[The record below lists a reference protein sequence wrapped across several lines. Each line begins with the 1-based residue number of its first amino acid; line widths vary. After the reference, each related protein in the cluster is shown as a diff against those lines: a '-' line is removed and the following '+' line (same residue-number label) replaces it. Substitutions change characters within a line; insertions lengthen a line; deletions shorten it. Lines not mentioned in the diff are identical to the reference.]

1 MQRYHAGSCTSAV
14 NNSAFGGIQTRD
26 TSRAESPA
34 VPPNFSLNPRR
45 SSQPAPYTLRCEKEQ
60 LNSRLGPPDF
70 HQPTPNCPEETL
82 TREYVQSGYRE
93 TVEGLEEGREIS
105 FSQVQ
110 AFTKPL
116 IVKCK
121 EAIRK
126 CHRAIN
132 ESRAQKRKAGQ
143 VYGVPLS
150 GSLLTKSGSFPELRP
165 CGEDFR
171 KKWIEGLS
179 QPHKRLRS
187 LADHVP
193 HGYRRKSLF
202 EVLIRNNVPLL
213 RATWFIKVT
222 YLNQVRAASSNSSSS
237 FHEKT
242 QFQRSELWTKDVVE
256 YLQHLLDEFMA
267 RNVSHSNLH
276 MRERSQMVYA
286 GSVHKKSDSFSS
298 VIDVEEPSLHTKW
311 WYVVRI
317 IQWHYA
323 EGLLVPSLI
332 IDWVLN
338 QLQEKELLGVLQLL
352 LPIVYGVIETVVLS
366 QTYVRTLVGIA
377 IRFIRE
383 PSPGGSD
390 LVDNSRRAY
399 TTTAVVEMV
408 RYLILAVPDTFVAL
422 DCLPLPACVL
432 SHVVNCG
439 NFLSQKCEDSRKVKD
454 GQIEVTGARRFKIH
468 EAQTE
473 SLSFLR
479 VVSSIQKRAE
489 TLSRAA
495 RPNQPGYNVAKASHV
510 LDQALTHGDI
520 VVAYKL
526 LFENLWDGAW
536 AQHWIAQ
543 VSRCLYTSLK
553 HISSVT
559 SSLICSIFYICEWAT
574 CEFRDFR
581 TAPTHGMKFTGKR
594 DVSQIFIA
602 IRLLKLKMSNMQNV
616 YSSKKRSRDI
626 FESPGPLHDIIVCWI
641 DQHEV
646 HNGEGFKRLQI
657 LIRELIQ
664 CGVFNPQAYVRQLIV
679 SGIMDGNGSMVDLE
693 RRKRHHKLLKE
704 LPAPYIRDAMEE
716 TQISEP
722 SVIVEAMDIYSN
734 ERRLVLHGLLGHLKS
749 NPNANGL
756 AKQKKR
762 QYSFTGLKLEE
773 LKGSISAL
781 LQLPVSPDTGITEA
795 QGSSVKRP
803 GGPINVTDAR
813 EEASGCEECKRAKRQ
828 KLSEERTSYPAGEEE
843 IWWVNKELKYM
854 ESFRTEPPPPPPPPK
869 PTKQSSRG
877 RQKNVRK
884 TQSLAQLADARIE
897 GSQGASTSHICESKT
912 GCPHHRTG
920 FDETL
925 KSVDGSRKPP
935 TADIL
940 LIGKTLKKMRFVD
953 KRTVAAWLIS
963 VVKQFIE
970 EAEKLAAKGGGQYGR
985 PTQAVD
991 NRSSLRWRLGEDEL
1005 SAILYVMDACD
1016 ELVSAIRFL
1025 LWLFPKLPSNPGSVI
1040 HSRNTLMLPR
1050 FAENN
1055 ACEIGEAFLL
1065 SCIRRY
1071 ENLIIAADLVPE
1083 TLSATVRRAAAVLA
1097 SNGRLSGLPALV
1109 YARHLLRKYGNIVS
1123 VTEWQKAFTS
1133 TSDKRLSSELE
1144 SGRSSEGDF
1153 GFPYGVPNGVEDPD
1167 DYIRQKITGVR
1178 VSRVGL
1184 TMKEIVHRHIEEVFQ
1199 YFYSKDRK
1207 PFGSGSN
1214 KNPSMDKLDDG
1225 YQLAKQIVIGLM
1237 DCMRQTGGAAQE
1249 GDPSLVSNAIAA
1261 IVNNFGLV
1269 VAKIPDL
1276 TTGTNHLNNFSPP
1289 SGSLNFAQHILHI
1302 HITCLC
1308 ILKEALGERQ
1318 SRVFEVALAT
1328 EASNALM
1335 QAFTPGKG
1343 ETLNHSNKSAVLGRA
1358 SKISGAVSAL
1368 VVGSILQGVSS
1379 LERMVTLFRLKEGLD
1394 LIQFARSMKSNVNG
1408 NSRSMG
1414 VLKVDN
1420 LIEVSVNWFRV
1431 LVGNCRTVAD
1441 GLVVDLLGE
1450 ASIVALFRMQRMLS
1464 LNVVFS
1470 PAFSIFAFVVWRPI
1484 LDASFGAREDFH
1496 QLSHLLA
1503 TGIGDAIKHLPF
1515 REICL
1520 RDTYG
1525 LYDIIAADNV
1535 DAEFVSLLEF
1545 NGSDINL
1552 KAAAVVPLRS
1562 RLFLDAL
1569 LDCKIPEPTADK
1581 NWVSGQ
1587 LKKRSGANVKNL
1599 MGKLVHV
1606 LDTLQPARFHWQ
1618 WVELRLLLNE
1628 QAVNE
1633 KMENDISLIEAI
1645 RSLSPN
1651 PDKSNASESES
1662 NFIQIILTRLLVRP
1676 DAAPLFSEVVRL
1688 LGKSLEDSMLSQAKW
1703 LLRGAEVLYG
1713 KKSIRQKV
1721 INIAGEFKEL
1731 SLKPQ
1736 HWKPWGWCC
1745 HSDNNKGEKWK
1756 SEGSILEEGEVD
1768 EGTNFN
1774 PSGKGSVVLDVEG
1787 FIVSQQHVTER
1798 ALIELILPCLDQGS
1812 DDLRYNFAS
1821 EMIKQMSNIE
1831 QQINAVTCGV
1841 GKQAIAPSPAIG
1853 TPANKSG
1860 SRKGGKSGS
1869 PAISRQSVGAGD
1881 TVPPSPAALRASMTL
1896 RLQFLIRLL
1905 PIICADREP
1914 SGRNMRYALATV
1926 ILRLLGSRVVHEG
1939 QFVNNPTFISSK
1951 RDSDSFRETYAAAEL
1966 LCGESIFDCLLL
1978 VLHVLLSC
1986 YQPSWLKLKSE
1997 SKGTECS
2004 KDYASFDREVAE
2016 SLQNDL
2022 DRMELPETI
2031 RWRIQ
2036 TAMPILFPSAKC
2048 SIFCQPPSLP
2058 PNALAFLQP
2067 SNPVTMYNSNPP
2079 QRNRSSTNL
2088 KTKPQALQQENLETD
2103 IMDQWTLLEDG
2114 AGSGLPSANSSG
2126 ISSSDHSNLKASNW
2140 LKGAVRGSECVLKM
2154 NIFLASCGMGHRAL
2168 EGPLTNCLMITG
2180 SGCENTE
2187 QKKKRRILVMVGG
2200 LRLSTSVLPSNGHS
2214 SGWHWTAFVMGH
2226 RDDNRRNEAKKGE
2239 TQQRRR
2245 LIYLI

>member
-14 NNSAFGGIQTRD
+14 NNSAFGGIQARD

-34 VPPNFSLNPRR
+34 VPPNFSVNPRR
-45 SSQPAPYTLRCEKEQ
+45 SSQPALYTLRCEKEQ
-60 LNSRLGPPDF
+60 LNSRAVSYNNRLGPPDF
-70 HQPTPNCPEETL
+70 HHPTPNCPEETL
-82 TREYVQSGYRE
+82 TREYAQSGYRE
-93 TVEGLEEGREIS
+93 TVEGLEEVREIS

-143 VYGVPLS
+143 VYEVPLS
-150 GSLLTKSGSFPELRP
+150 GSLVTKSGFFPELRP

-202 EVLIRNNVPLL
+202 EVLIRNNVPLS

-237 FHEKT
+237 FHEKIK
-242 QFQRSELWTKDVVE
+242 FQRSELWTKDVVE

-267 RNVSHSNLH
+267 KNVSPSNLH
-276 MRERSQMVYA
+276 MRERSSQMVYA
-286 GSVHKKSDSFSS
+286 GSVHKKGDSFSS
-298 VIDVEEPSLHTKW
+298 VIDVDEPLLHTKW

-338 QLQEKELLGVLQLL
+338 QLQEKELIGVLQLL
-352 LPIVYGVIETVVLS
+352 LPIIYGVIETVVLS

-377 IRFIRE
+377 LRFFRE

-399 TTTAVVEMV
+399 TTTALVEMV
-408 RYLILAVPDTFVAL
+408 RYLILSVPDTFVAL
-422 DCLPLPACVL
+422 DCFPLPACVL
-432 SHVVNCG
+432 THVVNGG
-439 NFLSQKCEDSRKVKD
+439 NILSKMCEDSRKVKD
-454 GQIEVTGARRFKIH
+454 GQIEVTGARRDKIY
-468 EAQTE
+468 EAQAE
-473 SLSFLR
+473 SISFLR

-495 RPNQPGYNVAKASHV
+495 RPNHPGYNVAKASQV
-510 LDQALTHGDI
+510 LDQALMHGDI
-520 VVAYKL
+520 VAAYKL

-543 VSRCLYTSLK
+543 VGRCLYTSLK

-559 SSLICSIFYICEWAT
+559 SSLICSIFFICEWVT

-581 TAPTHGMKFTGKR
+581 TAPPHGMKFTGKR

-602 IRLLKLKMSNMQNV
+602 VRLIKLKVSNMQNV
-616 YSSKKRSRDI
+616 YSSKRSRDI

-646 HNGEGFKRLQI
+646 HNGEGFKRLQL
-657 LIRELIQ
+657 LIKELIQ
-664 CGVFNPQAYVRQLIV
+664 CSVFNPQAYVRQLIV

-704 LPAPYIRDAMEE
+704 LPAPYIRDAMKE

-722 SVIVEAMDIYSN
+722 PIFVEAMDIYSN
-734 ERRLVLHGLLGHLKS
+734 ERRLLLHGLLGHRKS
-749 NPNANGL
+749 NPNASGSD
-756 AKQKKR
+756 KEKKR
-762 QYSFTGLKLEE
+762 QYSFAGLKLEE

-781 LQLPVSPDTGITEA
+781 LQLPISSDTGINEA
-795 QGSSVKRP
+795 QGSGVKRP
-803 GGPINVTDAR
+803 GGPTNAMDSR

-828 KLSEERTSYPAGEEE
+828 KSSEEWASFPAGEEE

-854 ESFRTEPPPPPPPPK
+854 ESFRTEPLPPPPLK

-897 GSQGASTSHICESKT
+897 GSQGASTSHVCESKT
-912 GCPHHRTG
+912 GCPHHRTD

-935 TADIL
+935 SADIL

-953 KRTVAAWLIS
+953 KRAVAAWLIS
-963 VVKQFIE
+963 IVKQFIE

-985 PTQAVD
+985 PIQAVD
-991 NRSSLRWRLGEDEL
+991 NRSSSRWRLGEDEL
-1005 SAILYVMDACD
+1005 SAILYVLDACD

-1025 LWLFPKLPSNPGSVI
+1025 LWLFSKLPGNPGSVI
-1040 HSRNTLMLPR
+1040 HIRNTMMLPR
-1050 FAENN
+1050 FAGNN
-1055 ACEIGEAFLL
+1055 ACEVGEAFLL

-1071 ENLIIAADLVPE
+1071 ENLIIAADLIPE
-1083 TLSATVRRAAAVLA
+1083 TLSATMRRAAAVLA
-1097 SNGRLSGLPALV
+1097 SNGRLSSMPALV
-1109 YARHLLRKYGNIVS
+1109 YARHLLRKYGNIVVS
-1123 VTEWQKAFTS
+1123 VSEWQKTFTS
-1133 TSDKRLSSELE
+1133 TSDKRLCSELE
-1144 SGRSSEGDF
+1144 SGRSLEGEF
-1153 GFPYGVPNGVEDPD
+1153 GFPFGVPNGVEDPD

-1184 TMKEIVHRHIEEVFQ
+1184 TMKDIVHRHIDEVFQ
-1199 YFYSKDRK
+1199 YFYTKDRK
-1207 PFGSGSN
+1207 PLGSGPN
-1214 KNPSMDKLDDG
+1214 KNLSMEKLDDG
-1225 YQLAKQIVIGLM
+1225 YQIAKQIVIGLM

-1276 TTGTNHLNNFSPP
+1276 TTGTNHLNNFSSPT
-1289 SGSLNFAQHILHI
+1289 GSLNFARNILRI

-1308 ILKEALGERQ
+1308 LLKEALGERQ

-1328 EASNALM
+1328 EASNSLM
-1335 QAFTPGKG
+1335 QAFAPAKG
-1343 ETLNHSNKSAVLGRA
+1343 ETVNHSNKSAVPGRA

-1394 LIQFARSMKSNVNG
+1394 IIQFARSVKSNVNG
-1408 NSRSMG
+1408 NSRSIG

-1431 LVGNCRTVAD
+1431 LVGNCRTVAN
-1441 GLVVDLLGE
+1441 GFIVDLLGE

-1470 PAFSIFAFVVWRPI
+1470 PAFCIFAFVAWRPI
-1484 LDASFGAREDFH
+1484 FDASFGAREDFH
-1496 QLSHLLA
+1496 QLYHLLA

-1515 REICL
+1515 REICM
-1520 RDTYG
+1520 RNTYG
-1525 LYDIIAADNV
+1525 LYDIIAANNL

-1545 NGSDINL
+1545 NGLDINL
-1552 KAAAVVPLRS
+1552 KAAAVIPLCS

-1569 LDCKIPEPTADK
+1569 LDCKMPEPTVDK

-1587 LKKRSGANVKNL
+1587 LKKRCGANVKNL

-1628 QAVNE
+1628 QAINE

-1645 RSLSPN
+1645 RSLSPK

-1703 LLRGAEVLYG
+1703 LLSGAEVLHG

-1721 INIAGEFKEL
+1721 VNIAGEFKEL
-1731 SLKPQ
+1731 SLKSQ

-1745 HSDNNKGEKWK
+1745 HSDISKGEKRK

-1812 DDLRYNFAS
+1812 DELRYNFAS
-1821 EMIKQMSNIE
+1821 EMIKQISNIE

-1841 GKQAIAPSPAIG
+1841 GKQATIAPSPAIG
-1853 TPANKSG
+1853 TPAIKSG

-1914 SGRNMRYALATV
+1914 SGRNMRYTLATV
-1926 ILRLLGSRVVHEG
+1926 ILRLLGSRVVHEDAG
-1939 QFVNNPTFISSK
+1939 QFVHNPTFIPLK
-1951 RDSDSFRETYAAAEL
+1951 RDSESFTETYAAAEL
-1966 LCGESIFDCLLL
+1966 LCGESIFDSLLL

-1986 YQPSWLKLKSE
+1986 YQPSWLKLNSE
-1997 SKGTECS
+1997 AKATECR
-2004 KDYASFDREVAE
+2004 KDYAAFDRGVAE

-2022 DRMELPETI
+2022 DRMVLPETI

-2048 SIFCQPPSLP
+2048 TISCQPPSLP

-2067 SNPVTMYNSNPP
+2067 SNPVTTYNSNPP
-2079 QRNRSSTNL
+2079 QRNRSSTNM
-2088 KTKPQALQQENLETD
+2088 KTKPQALQQDNLETD
-2103 IMDQWTLLEDG
+2103 IIDQWTLLEDG
-2114 AGSGLPSANSSG
+2114 AGSCPPSTNSASA
-2126 ISSSDHSNLKASNW
+2126 SSSDYSNLKASSW
-2140 LKGAVRGSECVLKM
+2140 LKGAVRV
-2154 NIFLASCGMGHRAL
+2154 
-2168 EGPLTNCLMITG
+2168 
-2180 SGCENTE
+2180 
-2187 QKKKRRILVMVGG
+2187 
-2200 LRLSTSVLPSNGHS
+2200 
-2214 SGWHWTAFVMGH
+2214 
-2226 RDDNRRNEAKKGE
+2226 
-2239 TQQRRR
+2239 RRR
-2245 LIYLI
+2245 DLTYIGVVDEDS